1 MFFSIIKKI
10 VCGSSLVLFDWFIWT
25 VIWIISEIFSE
36 LIYFAAPII
45 ICVATFLILR
55 KNVFKRNPKIQIVF
69 IMFSMVLNFTFFW
82 VAGNVI
88 PLGDYVFVVGEC
100 FWDITK
106 SYILLLTIVIVNFIY
121 LAVHKKE
128 IDT

>member
-10 VCGSSLVLFDWFIWT
+10 VYGGSLVLFDWFIWT
-25 VIWIISEIFSE
+25 VLWIISEIFSE

-45 ICVATFLILR
+45 ICIATFLILR

-69 IMFSMVLNFTFFW
+69 IMFSMVLNFMFFW

-100 FWDITK
+100 FLDITK
-106 SYILLLTIVIVNFIY
+106 SYILLLAIVIVNLYIFQHI
-121 LAVHKKE
+121 KKG
-128 IDT
+128 